1 MTVDASIFRGLSAFP
16 LTPAYPDGVVDTDAF
31 AVMIDRLVAAGVDS
45 IAVLGS
51 TGTYAYL
58 DRSQRSRALACAVE
72 TVAGRVPLIAGIGA
86 MRTSWVKELARDA
99 ERLGADGLLLA
110 PVSYAPL
117 RQDEVFAHFDATAAA
132 TGLPIC
138 IYNNPSTTHFT
149 FSPELV
155 SCLSR
160 VPGVAAIKMP
170 LPADGDFAGEIGRLR
185 SSCREGLIVGYSG
198 DWGAAAALLA
208 GADAWYSVIAAL
220 LPVPALR
227 LTRAALSGD
236 QAAARAADAAF
247 APLWALFRTHGS
259 LRVMYLIA
267 EQLGLRPGSPPLPI
281 QQLDALTRQTVAKA
295 LGSFIGK
302 PEIDA

>member
-16 LTPAYPDGVVDTDAF
+16 LTPADADGVVDTEAF
-31 AVMIDRLVAAGVDS
+31 AVMIDRLVSAGVDS

-58 DRSQRSRALACAVE
+58 NRSERSRALACAVE
-72 TVAGRVPLIAGIGA
+72 TIAGRVPLIAGIGA
-86 MRTSWVKELARDA
+86 MRTSWVHELARDA

-110 PVSYAPL
+110 PISYAPL
-117 RQDEVFAHFDATAAA
+117 TQDEVFAHFDATAAA

-138 IYNNPSTTHFT
+138 VYNNPGTTHFS

-155 SCLSR
+155 SRLSR
-160 VPGVAAIKMP
+160 VNNIAAIKMP
-170 LPADGDFAGEIGRLR
+170 LPADGDFAGEMGRLR

-198 DWGAAAALLA
+198 DWGAAPALLA
-208 GADAWYSVIAAL
+208 GADAWYSVVAGL

-227 LTRAALSGD
+227 LTRAALCGNDVS
-236 QAAARAADAAF
+236 ATTTHAAF
-247 APLWALFRTHGS
+247 GPLWTLFRTHGS

-267 EQLGLRPGSPPLPI
+267 DQLGLRPGQPPLPI
-281 QQLDALTRQTVAKA
+281 QPLDGSVALAVAEVMEA
-295 LGSFIGK
+295 LV
-302 PEIDA
+302 